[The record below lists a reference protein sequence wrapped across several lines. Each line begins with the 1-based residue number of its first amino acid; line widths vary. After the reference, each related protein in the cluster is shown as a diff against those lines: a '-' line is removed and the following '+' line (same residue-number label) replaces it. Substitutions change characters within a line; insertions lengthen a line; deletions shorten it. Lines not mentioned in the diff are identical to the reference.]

1 MFPYSALLNACSQ
14 IKFFVIIYICDLQH
28 SLHING
34 IFYIRAL
41 DKHVHTM
48 LTKQQINVSVLYSFE
63 IWSLAALA
71 QWSLAE
77 PMAS

>member
-1 MFPYSALLNACSQ
+1 M
-14 IKFFVIIYICDLQH
+14 
-28 SLHING
+28 G